1 MFLIMKHIHY
11 KCISS
16 YKSCFVK
23 IAFQL
28 ATEQQQHCTGG
39 KYLFQIEYPLTLTQ
53 LKQLL
58 MEKKN
63 YESRNQFSVDRHK
76 RSIDL
81 T

>member
-1 MFLIMKHIHY
+1 MFLIMKDIHY
-11 KCISS
+11 TCISS

-58 MEKKN
+58 MEKKIMKAEIN
-63 YESRNQFSVDRHK
+63 FH
-76 RSIDL
+76 
-81 T
+81 